1 MTTTKGTSE
10 SVGDKYN
17 LLSWQARPMHATI
30 EKIINNQNADDEHN
44 APKEVLKAA
53 TGRWDLTTGIRPVD
67 LYVYLKA
74 RFGEPNGIT
83 MISKNHEDSD
93 NLIHWHYS
101 LETSLGPLD
110 FICWSFR
117 LEIWHPLAPCFSDPN
132 DFLLAVKQDFSR
144 FSSSMKEIRKGL
156 EKWKVFLNP
165 YFRLKTMIETQL
177 QELEDLR
184 LEEVKEPIQPRTV
197 EEAESFTEAFSDTAK
212 KFTKSAQI
220 GLGIRMLTP
229 VWAESFV
236 NLLLF
241 VMARPEVRGDKRLY
255 DGIMRQNI
263 DLRIRGIHLNCVG
276 FVSQVK
282 YDEWDA
288 CKKFHSM
295 MNRRNDLLHGNVDPE
310 LTTFDELY
318 FEKKTPLY
326 IEFKDFS
333 FFSYKATLLNVTPEQ
348 ALEDYQTV
356 QDLASHILL
365 CIDCKIRE
373 DVVRIVLS
381 RHLGWDEGRQRVGI
395 LFPDHL
401 ADAVFSFGSSG

>member
-1 MTTTKGTSE
+1 MKTIKCLGE
-10 SVGDKYN
+10 SDGDKYH
-17 LLSWQARPMHATI
+17 LLSWQSRPIQATI
-30 EKIINNQNADDEHN
+30 EKIINNQNADNEHA
-44 APKEVLKAA
+44 APKGTLKAS
-53 TGRWDLTTGIRPVD
+53 TGRWELTSGIRPVD

-101 LETSLGPLD
+101 LETNLGPLD

-117 LEIWHPLAPCFSDPN
+117 LEIWHPLVPCFSDPN
-132 DFLLAVKQDFSR
+132 DFLLAIKQDFCR
-144 FSSSMKEIRKGL
+144 CSSSMQEIRKGL
-156 EKWKVFLNP
+156 ERWKVFLNP

-184 LEEVKEPIQPRTV
+184 LEDVKEPIQPRTP
-197 EEAESFTEAFSDTAK
+197 EEAEIFKETFSDTAQ
-212 KFTKSAQI
+212 KFTRAAEI
-220 GLGIRMLTP
+220 CLGIRMLTP

-241 VMARPEVRGDKRLY
+241 LMAKPEVRSDKRLY
-255 DGIMRQNI
+255 DGIKRQNI
-263 DLRIRGIHLNCVG
+263 DVRIRGIHLNCIG
-276 FVSQVK
+276 FPSHVK

-326 IEFKDFS
+326 VGFKDFS
-333 FFSYKATLLNVTPEQ
+333 FFSYKATLLNATPEQ

-373 DVVRIVLS
+373 DIVSFVLS

-401 ADAVFSFGSSG
+401 ADAVMSFGSSS

>member
-1 MTTTKGTSE
+1 MTTKSAQDADGE
-10 SVGDKYN
+10 KYD
-17 LLSWQARPMHATI
+17 LLSWQAKPIQAAI
-30 EKIINNQNADDEHN
+30 ESIIYKWNADRDQA
-44 APKEVLKAA
+44 APKKALKEA
-53 TGRWDLTTGIRPVD
+53 TGRWELTTGIRPVD

-74 RFGEPNGIT
+74 RFGEPNGLT

-101 LETSLGPLD
+101 LETSLGSLD

-117 LEIWHPLAPCFSDPN
+117 LEIWHPLQPCFSDPN
-132 DFLLAVKQDFSR
+132 DFLLAIKQDFGRYTSP
-144 FSSSMKEIRKGL
+144 MQEIRSGL
-156 EKWKVFLNP
+156 ERWKVFLNP

-184 LEEVKEPIQPRTV
+184 LEDIKEPAQPRTP
-197 EEAESFTEAFSDTAK
+197 EEAEIFKDNFSNIAS
-212 KFTKSAQI
+212 KFTRAAQI
-220 GLGIRMLTP
+220 CLGIRMLTP

-241 VMARPEVRGDKRLY
+241 LMARPEVRNDKRLY

-263 DLRIRGIHLNCVG
+263 DVRIRGMHLNCIG

-288 CKKFHSM
+288 CKRFHSM
-295 MNRRNDLLHGNVDPE
+295 MNRRNDLLHGNVDPG

-326 IEFKDFS
+326 ISFRDFS
-333 FFSYKATLLNVTPEQ
+333 FFSYKATLLNATPEQ
-348 ALEDYQTV
+348 ALEDYQVV

-373 DVVRIVLS
+373 DIVRLVLS
-381 RHLGWDEGRQRVGI
+381 RDLGWDEGRQKVGI

-401 ADAVFSFGSSG
+401 VDAVVSFGSTG

>member
-1 MTTTKGTSE
+1 MTTTKGTDE

-17 LLSWQARPMHATI
+17 LLSWQARPMQATI

-44 APKEVLKAA
+44 TPKEVLKAA

-212 KFTKSAQI
+212 KFTKAAQI

-333 FFSYKATLLNVTPEQ
+333 FFSYKATLLNATPEQ

-373 DVVRIVLS
+373 DVVRLVLS
-381 RHLGWDEGRQRVGI
+381 RYLGWDEGRQRVGI